1 MAVEKYDTPTNPQE
15 SSDEL
20 CKKFERTLNLKA
32 EQLIKS
38 AIQTN
43 IFAEWE
49 EKFLSCPKNK
59 LALSAVSNGDLSS
72 IIYQRN
78 AAIFDNNHVY
88 SDKIDLEGSPVTYQ
102 RKSGRC
108 WLFAVTNVIRVEFMK
123 KFNLSEFEFSQGY
136 LFFYD
141 KLEKANCKSEYIS
154 LFRLIGIIDFLENI
168 LKTSEEP
175 LDSRVVSFLL
185 SEPINDGG
193 QYDMVV
199 NLLNKYG
206 LVPKHVYPDAYNAK
220 DSASLN
226 RLIKTKL
233 REYAL
238 ILRSLVAKSATTT
251 TISSFRAKMMEE
263 IYVILAISLGIPPKP
278 DDEFTWLYVDKDNK
292 VHSCKTTPLLFYKES
307 SQFKGD
313 EYISLIND
321 PRNEY
326 GRLYTVDML
335 SNMAG
340 GIGVRY
346 LNTKMET
353 LKEVAIKMIK
363 KQQPIFFGADS
374 GKYID
379 RQSGI
384 FDTALFDYELA
395 FNVKPNLTKGDRL
408 RVGESLMT
416 HAMVITAVH
425 IEDGKPVKWRVQNS
439 WGEDVGQ
446 KGWFMMTDE
455 WMTEFVYQI
464 VCHYSD
470 LSEELQS
477 VINQVPIVLPPWDP
491 MGSLA

>member
-1 MAVEKYDTPTNPQE
+1 MAIEKYDMSVSSKD

-20 CKKFERTLNLKA
+20 CVKFQKTLNLKT
-32 EQLIKS
+32 EFLILS
-38 AIQTN
+38 SIQTS
-43 IFAEWE
+43 IFVEWE
-49 EKFLSCPKNK
+49 KKFLSCPKNR

-72 IIYQRN
+72 IIFQRE
-78 AAIFDNNHVY
+78 AAILNNNHVY
-88 SDKIDLEGSPVTYQ
+88 SDKIEFEGSPVTYQ

-108 WLFAVTNVIRVEFMK
+108 WLFAVTNVIRVGFMK
-123 KFNLSEFEFSQGY
+123 KYNLSEFEFSQAY

-141 KLEKANCKSEYIS
+141 KLEKAN
-154 LFRLIGIIDFLENI
+154 FFLENI
-168 LKTSEEP
+168 LKTSGDA

-193 QYDMVV
+193 QYDMIV

-206 LVPKHVYPDAYNAK
+206 LVPKHIYPDAYNAK
-220 DSASLN
+220 DSAALN
-226 RLIKTKL
+226 RIIKTKL

-238 ILRSLVAKSATTT
+238 ILRNLVAGNATTT

-292 VHSCKTTPLLFYKES
+292 THSCKATPISFYREFS
-307 SQFKGD
+307 EFKAD

-326 GRLYTVDML
+326 GKMYTVDML

-340 GIGVRY
+340 GIGIRY

-353 LKEVAIKMIK
+353 LKEVAINMIK
-363 KQQPIFFGADS
+363 KNMPIFFGADS

-384 FDTALFDYELA
+384 FDIALFNYELA
-395 FNVKPNLTKGDRL
+395 FNVKSNLSKADRL
-408 RVGESLMT
+408 RTGESLMT
-416 HAMVITAVH
+416 HAMVITGVH
-425 IEDGKPVKWRVQNS
+425 IEDGKSVKWRVQNS

-446 KGWFMMTDE
+446 KGWFMMTDD

-464 VCHYSD
+464 VCHQSD

-477 VINQVPIVLPPWDP
+477 VLKQTPIVLPPWDP

>member
-1 MAVEKYDTPTNPQE
+1 MAIEKYDIPINSQE

-20 CKKFERTLNLKA
+20 CKKFEKTLNLKT
-32 EQLIKS
+32 EYLIIS

-49 EKFLSCPKNK
+49 KKFLFCPKNR

-72 IIYQRN
+72 IIFQRE
-78 AAIFDNNHVY
+78 AAILNNNHVY
-88 SDKIDLEGSPVTYQ
+88 SDKIELEGSPVTYQ

-123 KFNLSEFEFSQGY
+123 KYNLSEFEFSQAY

-141 KLEKANCKSEYIS
+141 KLEKANY
-154 LFRLIGIIDFLENI
+154 FLENI
-168 LKTSEEP
+168 LKTSEEA
-175 LDSRVVSFLL
+175 LDSRIVSFLL

-220 DSASLN
+220 DSVSLN
-226 RLIKTKL
+226 RIIKMKL

-238 ILRSLVAKSATTT
+238 ILRSLVAKNATTT
-251 TISSFRAKMMEE
+251 TISSFRAKMIEE

-292 VHSCKTTPLLFYKES
+292 VNSYKTTPKLFYREF

-326 GRLYTVDML
+326 GKMYTVDML

-363 KQQPIFFGADS
+363 ENRPVFFGADS

-384 FDTALFDYELA
+384 FDTALFNYELA
-395 FNVKPNLTKGDRL
+395 FNVKSNLSKADRL

-464 VCHYSD
+464 VCHHSD

-477 VINQVPIVLPPWDP
+477 VIKQVPIVLPPWDP
-491 MGSLA
+491 MGSLARV